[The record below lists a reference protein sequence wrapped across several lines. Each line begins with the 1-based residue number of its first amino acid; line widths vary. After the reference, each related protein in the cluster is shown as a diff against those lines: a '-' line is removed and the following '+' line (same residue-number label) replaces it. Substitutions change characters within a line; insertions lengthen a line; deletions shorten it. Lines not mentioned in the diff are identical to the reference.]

1 MKIVFLGDSIT
12 EMGRNRELNKPSD
25 IESYG
30 SGFPIFVASNL
41 YKKHP
46 EKYEVIN
53 RGISGNHVAHLYSRV
68 KQDVWNLAPDVLNIL
83 VGVNDVAHE
92 INWKGGINITRFEK
106 IYRNLIEETIQ
117 ELPNIKIILC
127 EPFMLKGSAT
137 ENTEE
142 IPDRYER
149 FLQVYDYAKVV
160 EKLAKEYNLYF
171 LPLQEKFNEVAKK
184 YGEKPFLFDGVHPMI
199 AGATLIADAW
209 TKLFEEQVEPN
220 INK

>member
-1 MKIVFLGDSIT
+1 MKIVFFGDSIT

-30 SGFPIFVASNL
+30 SGFPIFVANNL

-53 RGISGNHVAHLYSRV
+53 RGISGNTVAHLYSRV
-68 KQDVWNLAPDVLNIL
+68 KQDVWNLNPDVLNIL

-92 INWKGGINITRFEK
+92 INWKGGVSISRFEK
-106 IYRNLIEETIQ
+106 TYRNIIEETIEQ
-117 ELPNIKIILC
+117 FPNIKIVLC
-127 EPFMLKGSAT
+127 EPFFLKGSAT

-160 EKLAKEYNLYF
+160 AKLAKEYNLYF
-171 LPLQEKFNEVAKK
+171 LPLQERLNEAAKK
-184 YGEKPFLFDGVHPMI
+184 YGTKPFLFDGVHPMI
-199 AGATLIADAW
+199 SGAGLIADAW
-209 TKLFEEQVEPN
+209 TKLFEEEIEPSL
-220 INK
+220 NK